1 MPEKASYTGIKENE
15 TGNGVK
21 EREMKSLPDKK
32 NALPLSRRSGAG
44 SNLYLGLI
52 FVFLYAPIVVLI
64 INSFNAAKS
73 RAVWGGFTLE
83 WYRKLF
89 ENADIIDALRT
100 TIIVAILSA
109 VIATLAGVLSSVGI
123 YALPRRWR
131 KIMMQITNIPNI
143 TPDLVTGISLM
154 LLFYFMRVQTGFVTL
169 LLAHIA
175 FNIPFAIL
183 SIMPKLR
190 QMDMSLYEAAQDLG
204 CTPAQAVRK
213 VMIPEIRPGIIT
225 AFILTLTLSI
235 DDFVISYF
243 TAGNQVTTLALTIY
257 SMARKSVNPQINALS
272 TLMFVTVFFLLV
284 IINIRTSSKKK
295 TTPNGILPAGK
306 GNGRRAFPWPGIK
319 QMK

>member
-1 MPEKASYTGIKENE
+1 MPLRKRGGT
-15 TGNGVK
+15 V
-21 EREMKSLPDKK
+21 
-32 NALPLSRRSGAG
+32 
-44 SNLYLGLI
+44 SNIYLALI
-52 FVFLYAPIVVLI
+52 FIFLYAPIVVLI

-73 RAVWGGFTLE
+73 RVVWGGFTLD

-89 ENADIIDALRT
+89 QNADIIDALRT
-100 TIIVAILSA
+100 TIIVAVLSA

-123 YALPRRWR
+123 YALPKRFRR
-131 KIMMQITNIPNI
+131 IMMQITNIPNI

-154 LLFYFMRVQTGFVTL
+154 LLFYFLRAQTGFVTL

-213 VMIPEIRPGIIT
+213 VLIPEIRPGIVT

-272 TLMFVTVFFLLV
+272 TLMFMTVFILLI
-284 IINIRTSSKKK
+284 IINMRTSSKNRIAH
-295 TTPNGILPAGK
+295 NGVISADRKIGK
-306 GNGRRAFPWPGIK
+306 RAFTTQRK
-319 QMK
+319 E

>member
-1 MPEKASYTGIKENE
+1 MLKNRDQMANNKSRNLIASH
-15 TGNGVK
+15 
-21 EREMKSLPDKK
+21 RKSIF
-32 NALPLSRRSGAG
+32 ALNKRGKIVSSV
-44 SNLYLGLI
+44 YLILI
-52 FVFLYAPIVVLI
+52 FIFLYAPIAVLI

-73 RAVWGGFTLE
+73 RAVWGGFTFD

-89 ENADIIDALRT
+89 QNADIIAALRT
-100 TIIVAILSA
+100 TIMVAILSA
-109 VIATLAGVLSSVGI
+109 VIATLAGVLSSLGI

-131 KIMMQITNIPNI
+131 NVILQITNIPNI

-154 LLFYFMRVQTGFVTL
+154 LLFFFLRAKTGFVTL
-169 LLAHIA
+169 LLAHIS

-190 QMDMSLYEAAQDLG
+190 QMDLNLYEAAQDLG

-213 VMIPEIRPGIIT
+213 VMIPEIMPGIVT

-272 TLMFVTVFFLLV
+272 ALLFVIVFVLLV
-284 IINIRTSSKKK
+284 IINIRTSNKKQ
-295 TTPNGILPAGK
+295 TTRGGS
-306 GNGRRAFPWPGIK
+306 RARLNK
-319 QMK
+319 NRQQALTANTAD